1 MREKAKMTTN
11 NHLKKT
17 GILKKSAPAIFSR
30 LFTLGVTK
38 GQTPETTEKVSI
50 LETNPV
56 VVKWKCGY
64 LCKSWWPSWFHSGAS
79 DSLSSHPE
87 DPKK

>member
-17 GILKKSAPAIFSR
+17 GI
-30 LFTLGVTK
+30 FTLGVTK

-64 LCKSWWPSWFHSGAS
+64 LCKSWWPSWFHYGAS